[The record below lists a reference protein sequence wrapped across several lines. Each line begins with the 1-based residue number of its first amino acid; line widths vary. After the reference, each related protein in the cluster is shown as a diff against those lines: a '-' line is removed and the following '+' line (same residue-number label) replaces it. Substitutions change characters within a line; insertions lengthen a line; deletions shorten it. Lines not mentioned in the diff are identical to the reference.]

1 MDGEIKSIPMVKVI
15 ETVFEEFNGDIDAL
29 AYIQDPKEAYEYFS
43 KLGQRFDE
51 RCETYEVNR
60 YFEVLKDEIN
70 RTYLRLNN
78 DKMSDLKEELY
89 ANESHFNYPNYSL
102 IYEKIAG
109 VMRINKKTFG
119 DSYLTSE
126 IFRTLMETINKQTV
140 DKNSYLC
147 REIGHLIDFMPTQED
162 ITRINEEDLGEALIY
177 AYEGP
182 SHEDFIQKFPG
193 AIEKLEKM
201 DMAAAT
207 DIDSEKRVIH
217 SVRANPYLS
226 LRYGRNIMTIQ

>member
-1 MDGEIKSIPMVKVI
+1 MAGEMKKIPMVKI
-15 ETVFEEFNGDIDAL
+15 MEIVFEEFNGDIDAL
-29 AYIQDPKEAYEYFS
+29 AYIQDPKETYEYFS

-51 RCETYEVNR
+51 RCETYDVNR

-70 RTYLRLNN
+70 RTYLRL
-78 DKMSDLKEELY
+78 DKDEMSELKEELY

-102 IYEKIAG
+102 IYETIAE

-126 IFRTLMETINKQTV
+126 IFKTLMETINKQTV

-147 REIGHLIDFMPTQED
+147 QQIEHLTDFMPTQED
-162 ITRINEEDLGEALIY
+162 INRINEEDLGEALIY

-193 AIEKLEKM
+193 AIEKLEEM
-201 DMAAAT
+201 SMAAAT
-207 DIDSEKRVIH
+207 DIDSEKKVIP

-226 LRYGRNIMTIQ
+226 LRYGRDIMTIQ